1 MHRLA
6 EIPTA
11 APKEWDKKKTKEETA
26 VLVEELNEL
35 QNKLYAG
42 GEYSVLVVLQGMDA
56 SGKDGVVR
64 KVFGQLN
71 PLGVQAHPFKVPTEE
86 EAAHD
91 FLWRVHKHAPVKG
104 MIQVFNRSHYE
115 DVLVTRVHGW
125 CDDKTA
131 MERFD
136 AINDFERLLLLHNKT
151 QIFKFYL
158 HLSPEEQQL
167 RLKERMEDPT
177 KHWKHN
183 DNDFKEATL
192 WDKYMQA
199 YEDVFQHCNAVP
211 WHIIPADNN
220 WYKEHLIAKTV
231 TESLRTL
238 NMEYPGLKKKI

>member
-1 MHRLA
+1 MDRLA
-6 EIPTA
+6 EIPTV
-11 APKEWDKKKTKEETA
+11 APKDWDKKKTKEETTM
-26 VLVEELNEL
+26 LVEELNEL

-42 GEYSVLVVLQGMDA
+42 GEYSILVVIQGMDA
-56 SGKDGVVR
+56 SGKDGIIK

-71 PLGVQAHPFKVPTEE
+71 PLGVKAHPFKVPTEE

-91 FLWRVHKHAPVKG
+91 FLWRIHMHAPAKG

-115 DVLVTRVHGW
+115 DVLITRVHGW

-131 MERFD
+131 LERFD
-136 AINDFERLLLLHNKT
+136 AINNFETLLLLHNNT

-158 HLSPEEQQL
+158 HISQEEQHI

-183 DNDFKEATL
+183 EKDLDESTL

-231 TESLRTL
+231 TEGLRAL
-238 NMEYPGLKKKI
+238 NMQYPGLKKK